1 MIIQQIRNAA
11 VKMKYSGMVFLTDP
25 WLQRKGTGPSL
36 EACRPMEKR
45 SQCRSG
51 SGGPVCGCLYTQYAA
66 E

>member
-11 VKMKYSGMVFLTDP
+11 VKVKYSGMVFLTDP

-45 SQCRSG
+45 SQCRRG
-51 SGGPVCGCLYTQYAA
+51 RCL
-66 E
+66 